1 MITVEVKQNA
11 QDYLRSQRLHFRPRP
26 WVRGVFWTIAVLIA
40 LSVAEEVWVIAH
52 GGVLARGW
60 WLVPLAIAYGVFLFV
75 FFLPWRISK
84 IFRDNPN
91 LAKPTQTTL
100 APEGLLLATTRGQ
113 IRMPWA
119 LIKGW
124 KVNSQML
131 LIYQS
136 RVNFSAYPKRC
147 FASEADF
154 AAWVEA
160 LEKNVGPATR

>member
-1 MITVEVKQNA
+1 LITVEVKQNA

-26 WVRGVFWTIAVLIA
+26 LIRGVFWALATMILFAVA
-40 LSVAEEVWVIAH
+40 DEVWVIAH

-60 WLVPLAIAYGVFLFV
+60 WLVPLAVIYGVCLFL

-84 IFRDNPN
+84 IFYANPN

-100 APEGLLLATTRGQ
+100 APEGLLLGTSRGQ
-113 IRMPWA
+113 VRMPWA

-124 KVNSQML
+124 KVNRHML

-136 RVNFSAYPKRC
+136 RVTFNAYPRRC
-147 FASEADF
+147 FASDEDF
-154 AAWVEA
+154 SAWIEA
-160 LEKNVGPATR
+160 LQKNVGPATP